1 MKFRWTSVA
10 WSIAY
15 LLLLLSLST
24 PLLLIT
30 TFFMIIPAIVLF
42 TTLNTKQFIL
52 HLLPVLLIVGLITP
66 MYILIAAYFLIPAL
80 VMGRWYK
87 KRASAVSTLVAGLIA
102 ILAEFLLILL
112 ISTAFLKFNLYDY
125 VYDVLQTYTDWLASM
140 GASNPL
146 LSEIAISSDQIGQM
160 SWLTI
165 QAIPMTL
172 ILSAFVIA
180 VITHSIVRPIL
191 NSMGYAVP
199 KMRPAR
205 EWRLARSF
213 IWYYLLGVVL
223 SLLFGGGDSGFML
236 MVSANLLPLLQIAFK
251 IQTIGF
257 LFFLVYERK
266 WSKIIALLLAIPVIA
281 LPGFWIIG
289 VVDLAF
295 PLRELVKKSKR

>member
-30 TFFMIIPAIVLF
+30 TLFMIIPAIVLF
-42 TTLNTKQFIL
+42 TTLSTKQFIL
-52 HLLPVLLIVGLITP
+52 HIVPVLLIVGLITP
-66 MYILIAAYFLIPAL
+66 FYVLIAIYFLIPAL
-80 VMGRWYK
+80 VMGRRYK
-87 KRASAVSTLVAGLIA
+87 KRASAMSTLIAGMVAVLG
-102 ILAEFLLILL
+102 EFLLILL
-112 ISTAFLKFNLYDY
+112 ISTTFLQFNLYDY
-125 VYDVLQTYTDWLASM
+125 VYDVLQTYTDWLATM

-146 LSEIAISSDQIGQM
+146 LSEITISSDQIGMM

-172 ILSAFVIA
+172 ILSAFIIA

-191 NSMGYAVP
+191 NSMEYAVP
-199 KMRPAR
+199 RLKPAR
-205 EWRLARSF
+205 EWRLSRAF

-223 SLLFGGGDSGFML
+223 SLLFGGADSGFML

-257 LFFLVYERK
+257 LFFLIHERK
-266 WSKIIALLLAIPVIA
+266 WSKIVALLLAIPVIV